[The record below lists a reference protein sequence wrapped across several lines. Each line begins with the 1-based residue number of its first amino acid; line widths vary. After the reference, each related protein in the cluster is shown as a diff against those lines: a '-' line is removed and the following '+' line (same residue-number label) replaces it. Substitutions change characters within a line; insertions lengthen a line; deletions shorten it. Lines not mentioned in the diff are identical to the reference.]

1 MTEAEILEQKLLN
14 QNKRKTERN
23 SITSIEMRQSILVN
37 NDMKYFKDDI
47 LKEVKKIKKEL
58 FEKFNEF
65 SNEVNEKI
73 NKASHDNEEIEEKLE
88 HISKSF
94 DNKIAAFFNHN
105 ENNALE
111 KTISELKDNLLT
123 NEIKIQTV
131 REDLKS
137 HKDTYGDIIKNN
149 IFYHGLI
156 GPGCKY
162 RDMHQFIDYLN
173 LSLTELTTMI
183 NQKGSEIKSNKKKT
197 DYILNN
203 INSQISEITFGYKSY
218 MNQSIKDLNTKINE
232 DLKKIE
238 DELNEMKEKNINYI
252 KKMDSKLEEYNDKY
266 KNRVTFE
273 NNITEKNEK
282 AFDDLKESNTKLITM
297 VEDYKKEL
305 KEIKDQ
311 YNELINSNREIK
323 SKLNPFN
330 LFYRKNNLENNNS
343 PKNDQNLLNKEIEN
357 IKRFIKIRKFRNQS
371 TDSFGE
377 IYGDKNSYIENSV
390 PNGPFSQIFLK
401 MSKDKNGLKV
411 SQKILRNER
420 LEKFN
425 YLYNDNNQSEYYV
438 SNRSLDNIKPVY
450 SDNTTQNKIHNRA
463 SSSMAGMRT
472 RKIKKETKKANHST
486 RDFYDVGL
494 YVNFKNKNEENY
506 IKDLK
511 NNNNNNIF
519 KYQEKVFKITP
530 NYSTKFTNK
539 NSKNPKD
546 FLCISKN
553 IQKDRF
559 YSSKQSSKEKNYFN
573 KSFNKKANNN
583 LEENKYNE
591 FIKKGENDIA
601 LAIKE
606 KKKEIL
612 FRNSKNK
619 IKIKNL
625 TAIE

>member
-1 MTEAEILEQKLLN
+1 MLEKKLLIK
-14 QNKRKTERN
+14 NKRKTQRN
-23 SITSIEMRQSILVN
+23 SISSSSLEMRQSILMN
-37 NDMKYFKDDI
+37 KDMIYFKDDI
-47 LKEVKKIKKEL
+47 LKEVKNIQQEL
-58 FEKFNEF
+58 FDKFNDF
-65 SNEVNEKI
+65 SKEIYEKI
-73 NKASHDNEEIEEKLE
+73 NKTSHDNEEIEEKIE
-88 HISKSF
+88 HISKNI
-94 DNKIAAFFNHN
+94 DNKIAAFFVDKNI
-105 ENNALE
+105 NNFE
-111 KTISELKDNLLT
+111 KTISELKDNILT
-123 NEIKIQTV
+123 NDIKIQSV
-131 REDLKS
+131 REDLKI
-137 HKDTYGDIIKNN
+137 HKDKYSDIINKN
-149 IFYHGLI
+149 IYYHGLI

-173 LSLTELTTMI
+173 SSLRELTTKI
-183 NQKGSEIKSNKKKT
+183 NQKGSESKESRRKT
-197 DYILNN
+197 DTFLNT
-203 INSQISEITFGYKSY
+203 INNQISDITFSYKSY
-218 MNQSIKDLNTKINE
+218 MNQSIKDLNSKIKE
-232 DLKKIE
+232 DLKKLE
-238 DELNEMKEKNINYI
+238 DELKTSIENNIKYAKEMEI
-252 KKMDSKLEEYNDKY
+252 KLEEYNDKFE
-266 KNRVTFE
+266 NRVIFE
-273 NNITEKNEK
+273 NDYSEKNEK
-282 AFDDLKESNTKLITM
+282 AINDIKETNTKLFEM
-297 VEDYKKEL
+297 LEDYKKEL
-305 KEIKDQ
+305 QEIKDQ
-311 YNELINSNREIK
+311 YNEILNCNKELK
-323 SKLNPFN
+323 NKLNPLN
-330 LFYRKNNLENNNS
+330 LFYKRNNLNAKNS
-343 PKNDQNLLNKEIEN
+343 KKNEDLSNIQKLNINVK
-357 IKRFIKIRKFRNQS
+357 KFRNQGTETFS
-371 TDSFGE
+371 ENFVDRNSFLENTVRNGQISH
-377 IYGDKNSYIENSV
+377 IY
-390 PNGPFSQIFLK
+390 LK
-401 MSKDKNGLKV
+401 MTKDKNDLKI

-506 IKDLK
+506 INDLK

-539 NSKNPKD
+539 NAKNPKD

-559 YSSKQSSKEKNYFN
+559 YSSKQTSKEKNYFN

>member
-137 HKDTYGDIIKNN
+137 HKDIYGDIIKNN

-238 DELNEMKEKNINYI
+238 DELNEIKEKNINYI

-282 AFDDLKESNTKLITM
+282 AFDNLKESNTKLITM

-357 IKRFIKIRKFRNQS
+357 IKRFIKIRKFRSQA

-377 IYGDKNSYIENSV
+377 IYGDRNSYIENSV

-463 SSSMAGMRT
+463 SSSMVGMRT

-506 IKDLK
+506 INDLK

-539 NSKNPKD
+539 NAKNPKD

>member
-14 QNKRKTERN
+14 ENKRKTERN

-238 DELNEMKEKNINYI
+238 DELNEIKEKNINYI

-282 AFDDLKESNTKLITM
+282 AFDDLKESNMKLITM

-357 IKRFIKIRKFRNQS
+357 IKRFIKIRKFRNQA

-463 SSSMAGMRT
+463 SSSMTGMRT

-506 IKDLK
+506 INDLK

-539 NSKNPKD
+539 NAKNPKD

-559 YSSKQSSKEKNYFN
+559 YSSKQTSKEKNYFN